1 MARFIPIEMAAEE
14 ESCPEGTEKL
24 SVLIRN
30 NTGDEASFDAVFAL
44 EAYLKDKWTAVPFDG
59 AFDDWAGVL
68 PAGSEASCEVDLSQV
83 GETLVPARYRVVKLL
98 RCGNRSLRV
107 SAPFTVTEPADRLA
121 LEKPME
127 IGIMIG
133 NGKQMTAATLTRRGR
148 YEEVSPVTYVTVSYT
163 HLDVYKRQRY
173 DP

>member
-1 MARFIPIEMAAEE
+1 MPRRPSSGSTASIRAAAAAYLRLSGASGGKLTVARFIPIEMAAEE

-68 PAGSEASCEVDLSQV
+68 PAGSPKP
-83 GETLVPARYRVVKLL
+83 PARWTSPRWG
-98 RCGNRSLRV
+98 RRSSRRGTA
-107 SAPFTVTEPADRLA
+107 SSSSCAAA
-121 LEKPME
+121 
-127 IGIMIG
+127 
-133 NGKQMTAATLTRRGR
+133 TAACGCPRPSR
-148 YEEVSPVTYVTVSYT
+148 SPSPPTGWRLKNRWRSAS
-163 HLDVYKRQRY
+163 
-173 DP
+173 